1 MVKKILVLH
10 GPNLNLLGRR
20 EPTIYGSIT
29 LEELNL
35 ELAEAVKSDNLSL
48 SFFQSNHEGELI
60 DKIHSAIGEYDGIII
75 NAGAFTHYSYA
86 LADAILAVKLPTVEV
101 HISNIYQREQFRH
114 HSVLAPVV
122 IGQIS
127 GLGIFSYKAA
137 IYFFVDYF
145 SSEDRKF

>member
-1 MVKKILVLH
+1 MMKKILVLH
-10 GPNLNLLGRR
+10 GPNLNLLGLR
-20 EPTIYGSIT
+20 EPNIYGSST
-29 LEELNL
+29 LEALNS
-35 ELAEAVKSDNLSL
+35 ELAELAKSNNLNI

-60 DKIHSAIGEYDGIII
+60 DKLHSAISQYDGIII
-75 NAGAFTHYSYA
+75 NGGAFTHYSYA
-86 LADAILAVKLPTVEV
+86 IADAIMAIKLPTVEV

-127 GLGIFSYKAA
+127 GLGVFSYKAA

-145 SSEDRKF
+145 NIKK